1 MADFWA
7 NIRKDFP
14 GLENGT
20 YLDTACHGLTATST
34 AEAVN
39 KKFMDVMRFAPHSNG
54 TEDTIILRES
64 LEFARTELSKLLRSD
79 SEEIALVENS
89 TTALETLIN
98 IFGINEDEEILFCD
112 LEFFGLV
119 IPWRR
124 TKGKKT
130 FFPNNDGGFSV
141 TDIGSFFTPRTKFLV
156 LSGVQEITGFKAPLE
171 EIAELCREKNVILLV
186 DATQLVGSQAFYPGE
201 LGLDFVFSSGF
212 KWLNSPFG
220 MGFLWI
226 GKENLDS
233 FSSCRWGYF
242 NLEEPSE
249 GWDNYLADPDK
260 NADYR
265 GDPVSG
271 ASRFENGGTNNYG
284 AAFAL
289 GTSLGMLNQIGIEKI
304 HSRNKKLNQLL
315 LSALNTIKLTPYD
328 FPEENQSSLTVASY
342 QEVKKTQALYQDLV
356 KKKIKV
362 SLRYSAG
369 QGGLRIAPH
378 FYNNEGD
385 INAFIQGVKS
395 FEKN

>member
-1 MADFWA
+1 MVDLWA
-7 NIRKDFP
+7 NIRKKFP
-14 GLENGT
+14 GLESGT
-20 YLDTACHGLTATST
+20 YLDTACHGLTATPT

-64 LEFARTELSKLLRSD
+64 LDFARTELSKLLRSD
-79 SEEIALVENS
+79 PEEIALVENS

-119 IPWRR
+119 TPWRR
-124 TKGKKT
+124 TMGKKT
-130 FFPNNDGGFSV
+130 FFPNSGGAFSV
-141 TDIGSFFTPRTKFLV
+141 GDIGNFFTPRTKFLV

-171 EIAELCREKNVILLV
+171 KISELCRENDVTLFV
-186 DATQLVGSQAFYPGE
+186 DATQLVGSQAFFPGE
-201 LGLDFVFSSGF
+201 IGLDFVFSSGF

-226 GKENLDS
+226 GKENLNS

-242 NLEEPSE
+242 NLREPSE
-249 GWDNYLADPDK
+249 GWDKYLADPAK
-260 NADYR
+260 NADFR

-289 GTSLGMLNQIGIEKI
+289 GTSVGMLNQIGIEKI
-304 HSRNKKLNQLL
+304 HRRNQKLNQLL
-315 LSALNTIKLTPYD
+315 LSALNTTELTPYD

-342 QEVKKTQALYQDLV
+342 REIKKTQALYQDLV

-378 FYNNEGD
+378 FYNNEED
-385 INAFIQGVKS
+385 IAQFIEGVKN
-395 FEKN
+395 FEGN